1 MICFSFA
8 ALCGERART
17 LENTVCGEM
26 VTRGRLE
33 RRTIAGIDKE
43 GIMGQKVRPTGFRVG
58 IMEDWRSRWYASKHE
73 FADLLVEDFK
83 IRAFIKKKYGFSG
96 IPKIEIERT
105 RDAVTVLLSTA
116 RPGVII
122 GRKGAEVEILQ
133 KDLQELTGRRI
144 EIKIVE
150 VARPEIDAQLIS
162 EDIAEQLQKRS
173 SFRRTMKRAIEQ
185 TMDGGAKGVKIQLSG
200 RLGGTEMSRTE
211 ATAAGSVPLST
222 LRARIDYGFT
232 EAKTAQG
239 HIGIKVWVNQGDY
252 LKMEAGDALDAQAG
266 QVPKK
271 PKRPRKR

>member
-1 MICFSFA
+1 
-8 ALCGERART
+8 
-17 LENTVCGEM
+17 
-26 VTRGRLE
+26 
-33 RRTIAGIDKE
+33 
-43 GIMGQKVRPTGFRVG
+43 MGQKVRPTGFRVG

-83 IRAFIKKKYGFSG
+83 IRKFIKNKYGFAG

-122 GRKGAEVEILQ
+122 GRKGAEVE
-133 KDLQELTGRRI
+133 KLQEELQNLTGRRI

-200 RLGGTEMSRTE
+200 RLGGAEMSRTE
-211 ATAAGSVPLST
+211 AAAAGLGSPEH
-222 LRARIDYGFT
+222 A
-232 EAKTAQG
+232 
-239 HIGIKVWVNQGDY
+239 
-252 LKMEAGDALDAQAG
+252 AG
-266 QVPKK
+266 QDRLRLRRGQDGAGPYRDQGVGQPG
-271 PKRPRKR
+271 RLFEDGGRRWL

>member
-1 MICFSFA
+1 M
-8 ALCGERART
+8 
-17 LENTVCGEM
+17 
-26 VTRGRLE
+26 
-33 RRTIAGIDKE
+33 
-43 GIMGQKVRPTGFRVG
+43 
-58 IMEDWRSRWYASKHE
+58 
-73 FADLLVEDFK
+73 
-83 IRAFIKKKYGFSG
+83 
-96 IPKIEIERT
+96 
-105 RDAVTVLLSTA
+105 
-116 RPGVII
+116 II
-122 GRKGAEVEILQ
+122 GRKGAEVENLQ
-133 KDLQELTGRRI
+133 KELQELTGRRI

-200 RLGGTEMSRTE
+200 RLGGAEMSRTE

-222 LRARIDYGFT
+222 LRARIDYGFA

-252 LKMEAGDALDAQAG
+252 LKVEAGDGPDAQAG

>member
-1 MICFSFA
+1 
-8 ALCGERART
+8 
-17 LENTVCGEM
+17 
-26 VTRGRLE
+26 
-33 RRTIAGIDKE
+33 
-43 GIMGQKVRPTGFRVG
+43 MGQKINPTGFRVG

-73 FADLLVEDFK
+73 FSDLLVEDFK
-83 IRAFIKKKYGFSG
+83 IRKFIKGKYSYAG

-122 GRKGAEVEILQ
+122 GRKGAEVENLQ
-133 KDLQELTGRRI
+133 KELQTQTGRKI

-200 RLGGTEMSRTE
+200 RLGGAEMSRTE

-222 LRARIDYGFT
+222 LRARVDYGFA

-252 LKMEAGDALDAQAG
+252 LKVEGGDGPDAQAG